1 MRRIGMLRV
10 GIAML
15 QGARHEHAEAI
26 RSAASQLETDV
37 EIVALRVPSDLEYG
51 IDALILPGGESTT
64 MRIASKHFALLEAL
78 FSYIDS
84 HPQLPILGTCAGAI
98 LLATPPEPFRRFIDV
113 NITRNSWGRQRE
125 SFEAVVDLTL
135 PGATSMSSPS
145 AYPQR
150 DGSHLPLMME
160 MQAAPIVSE
169 GFPGVFIRAP
179 RFGKVGQS
187 CNVIATFNNEAVGI
201 QQGNILALT
210 FHPEL
215 TKDRRFHA
223 WLLSKANG
231 MVNE

>member
-1 MRRIGMLRV
+1 MLRV

-26 RSAASQLETDV
+26 RSAASQLEVEV
-37 EIVALRVPSDLEYG
+37 EIVALRVPSDLEQG

-78 FSYIDS
+78 FSYMNS
-84 HPQLPILGTCAGAI
+84 RPLLPILGTCAGAI

-113 NITRNSWGRQRE
+113 TITRNSWGRQRE
-125 SFEAVVDLTL
+125 SFEAIVNLNL
-135 PGATSMSSPS
+135 PGPQPKASPS

-150 DGSHLPLMME
+150 EGSHLPLMME
-160 MQAAPIVSE
+160 MQAASIVDD

-179 RFGKVGQS
+179 RFGNVESS
-187 CNVIATFNNEAVGI
+187 CNIIATVNDEAVGV

-215 TKDRRFHA
+215 TKDRRFHS

-231 MVNE
+231 MVE